1 MPFQQDNP
9 GGNGDFSNV
18 FATAAEERREEQ
30 ERLQLQTLLRFLDER
45 APAATPA
52 SREPP
57 LWWLQQQQWAAQQWT
72 QQPPWAQP
80 PWAQQWTQ
88 QPPWAQQQPWTQ
100 PVYLPRVENLRVLAS
115 GDIERDDEEDHG
127 SEKRADNRG
136 RIHTLDDLPHDS
148 LFDLFGLPG
157 VDTPEEPPP
166 VVVQSGRRL
175 KDGKTYHTLDL
186 PGLFAFR
193 WSGITPELMTTAFS
207 AFAFIAL
214 VFAFFLLGRLRA
226 ALLAP
231 VQRRHSSEED
241 IDAVIE
247 RAVDRA
253 VQRRMITI
261 TQPAVNSS
269 SN

>member
-9 GGNGDFSNV
+9 GDNGDFSNV

-45 APAATPA
+45 APAVAPVP
-52 SREPP
+52 REPP

-72 QQPPWAQP
+72 QQPPWAQQ
-80 PWAQQWTQ
+80 WAQP
-88 QPPWAQQQPWTQ
+88 PPWAQQQPWTH

-115 GDIERDDEEDHG
+115 GDIERDDDEDHG
-127 SEKRADNRG
+127 QQEKRVDTRG
-136 RIHTLDDLPHDS
+136 RIHTLDDLPRDS
-148 LFDLFGLPG
+148 LFDIFGLPG
-157 VDTPEEPPP
+157 VDTPDEPPP

-193 WSGITPELMTTAFS
+193 WSGITPELMTTALS

-231 VQRRHSSEED
+231 VQRRRDEDKD
-241 IDAVIE
+241 IDAIIE

-253 VQRRMITI
+253 VQRRMITS
-261 TQPAVNSS
+261 TQPAANSS
-269 SN
+269 N